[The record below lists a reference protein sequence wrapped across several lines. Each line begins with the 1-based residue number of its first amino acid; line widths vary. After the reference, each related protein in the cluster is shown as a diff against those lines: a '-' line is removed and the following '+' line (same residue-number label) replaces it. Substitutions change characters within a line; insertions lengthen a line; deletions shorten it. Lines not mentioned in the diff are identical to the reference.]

1 VYEDYGPQDVDLATK
16 EPAVATGMTLVAA
29 ARLGRRRCDSDVSA
43 APAQAPSEASTWLQQ
58 ETTLNEIHNNST
70 RVSA

>member
-29 ARLGRRRCDSDVSA
+29 MAVQKNAASAVWREADSRSLDV
-43 APAQAPSEASTWLQQ
+43 P
-58 ETTLNEIHNNST
+58 
-70 RVSA
+70 